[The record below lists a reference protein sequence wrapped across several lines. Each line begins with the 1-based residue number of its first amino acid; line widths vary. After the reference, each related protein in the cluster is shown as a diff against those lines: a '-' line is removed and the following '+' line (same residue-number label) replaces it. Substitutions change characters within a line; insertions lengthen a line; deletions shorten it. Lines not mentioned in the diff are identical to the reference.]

1 MTDAP
6 TDLDPATL
14 DPADRAWLERRATV
28 GSCVLGVVS
37 IITSP
42 FALGLLFGA
51 LALRGSIDMRRR
63 GIRGALPVAGIVLG
77 FVGTSASIAFAIV
90 WGSLLVGVLLGR
102 DAIRQTEQ
110 WRGRTLEAT
119 AIELRDGGTRGLG
132 ADGAVCDRTAL
143 IFVDA
148 ASPVA
153 ADALASAAAAALLH
167 ERCCV
172 VVIDLSGD
180 PDAAAR
186 ALAASGATLP
196 VAVATQRLPAPLDA
210 VAATP
215 TTVVIDS
222 ARRIEAAVVGVRPR
236 EDLEKLFRGDAA
248 IKP

>member
-1 MTDAP
+1 MTDATP
-6 TDLDPATL
+6 DL
-14 DPADRAWLERRATV
+14 DPADRAWLERRATL
-28 GSCVLGVVS
+28 GSCVLGAVS
-37 IITSP
+37 ILTSP

-63 GIRGALPVAGIVLG
+63 GIRGALPLVGIVLG
-77 FVGTSASIAFAIV
+77 FAGTSASIAFAIV

-119 AIELRDGGTRGLG
+119 TIELRDGGRLGIG
-132 ADGAVCDRTAL
+132 ADGDACARTAL
-143 IFVDA
+143 VFIDA
-148 ASPVA
+148 SSPVA
-153 ADALASAAAAALLH
+153 AEALASTAAAALLH

-172 VVIDLSGD
+172 IVIDLSEK

-186 ALAASGATLP
+186 ALAGTGAALR
-196 VAVATQRLPAPLDA
+196 VAVAAQRLPSPLDA